1 MAILSP
7 HSLTLG
13 DIIKERVLFS
23 CQNQESSL
31 ATRSQFAI
39 VVMLAVQSWIV
50 DYKFVTLRWYK
61 NPYFRPHLQST
72 YKIVGRLQ
80 NSFRSFMV
88 VWL

>member
-50 DYKFVTLRWYK
+50 DCKFVTLR
-61 NPYFRPHLQST
+61 
-72 YKIVGRLQ
+72 
-80 NSFRSFMV
+80 
-88 VWL
+88 

>member
-31 ATRSQFAI
+31 ANTRSQFAI

-50 DYKFVTLRWYK
+50 DYKFVTLR
-61 NPYFRPHLQST
+61 
-72 YKIVGRLQ
+72 
-80 NSFRSFMV
+80 
-88 VWL
+88 